1 MTSQRGV
8 AASTRDDVVG
18 MVPNADRMETLA
30 DCNIDPND
38 ITIDMELGKG
48 AFGIVYRGKLF
59 GKHVAVKKL
68 INQQLDA
75 ETLTTFKK
83 EVGIMSKLRHPNVLL
98 FMGASL
104 EPGNLMI
111 VTELMARGSVHDLL
125 HNKDV
130 ELTFKTKMK
139 MAKQAALG
147 MNWLHRSKP
156 PFIHRDL
163 KTSNLLVD
171 ENFNV
176 KVCDFGLAHMKTHG
190 NKKQGSYGATG
201 TPMWMAPEV
210 LMNKEYD
217 ESADVYS
224 FGIVLWE
231 MLTGQD
237 PFPECT
243 TYTDLLDHVVT
254 AGNRPDIPETCPA
267 KLKALIRACWDADP
281 KRRPSFEKI
290 IPLFDE
296 IIIDACIKD
305 PHGRQFWKNHFF
317 QKGHLIEVAKWKEFV
332 VAFCGYWSAPLP
344 KSEDDVKWKCFQAVL
359 VEPGAPPETVS
370 LEQFGRILEWFGP
383 MKGIII
389 LDAIESLL
397 RKIWFHG
404 DVSAAQAEKALR
416 GQKPGTFM
424 VRFSARE
431 PGCYAITTIS
441 DKGELKHFR
450 IYHKPGTPYIIGKTE
465 AATLEAIITTYYKEL
480 NLKIPCPGTP
490 FADLFTA
497 PTPTSAYFAP
507 TF

>member
-1 MTSQRGV
+1 MAPTMIDQPL
-8 AASTRDDVVG
+8 T
-18 MVPNADRMETLA
+18 

-38 ITIDMELGKG
+38 ITIDKELGHG

-59 GKHVAVKKL
+59 GKQVAVKKL

-75 ETLTTFKK
+75 ETLSAFKK

-111 VTELMARGSVHDLL
+111 VTELMPNGSIHDLL
-125 HNKDV
+125 HSKEPV
-130 ELTFKTKMK
+130 ELSFKTRMK

-231 MLTGQD
+231 LLTGKD
-237 PFPECT
+237 PFPNCT

-254 AGNRPDIPETCPA
+254 AGERPAIPDNCPG

-281 KRRPSFEKI
+281 KHRPSFEKI

-296 IIIDACIKD
+296 IVIDACIKD

-317 QKGHLIEVAKWKEFV
+317 PKGHLYETVKWKEFI
-332 VAFCGYWSAPLP
+332 VAFCSYWQAPMP
-344 KSEDDVKWKCFQAVL
+344 KNPDDTKWRCLQAVL
-359 VEPGAPPETVS
+359 TEPKTPDQVS
-370 LEQFGRILEWFGP
+370 LEQFGKILEWFGP
-383 MKGIII
+383 MKGINVM
-389 LDAIESLL
+389 DAVESLL
-397 RKIWFHG
+397 KKTWFHG
-404 DVSAAQAEKALR
+404 DVGAAQAERTLR
-416 GQKPGTFM
+416 VQAKPGTFM

-431 PGCYAITTIS
+431 PGCYSITTLS
-441 DKGELKHFR
+441 DKLEPKHFR
-450 IYHKPGTPYIIGKTE
+450 IYHKPGTPYIIGNTE
-465 AATLEAIITTYYKEL
+465 APTLEAIISNYYKEL
-480 NLKIPCPGTP
+480 NLKNPCPGSP
-490 FADLFTA
+490 FQDIWSGPVHAV
-497 PTPTSAYFAP
+497 SAYLQP
-507 TF
+507 QLE